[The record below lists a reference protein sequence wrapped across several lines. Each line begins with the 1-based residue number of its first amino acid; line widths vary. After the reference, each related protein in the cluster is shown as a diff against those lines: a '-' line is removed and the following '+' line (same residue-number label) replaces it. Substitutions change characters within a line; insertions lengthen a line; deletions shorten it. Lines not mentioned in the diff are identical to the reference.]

1 MNKPFLILLIALI
14 VFSGCNM
21 RKYFK
26 PAKHQV
32 KGEAYFPNHLQESIV
47 SSNRYGAILKNG
59 AVIGDKGL
67 TQLRIGKNFNYE
79 SSFLNESQGFFIL
92 AQDCLNK
99 IDKKTSKSKV
109 AKTEET
115 ELKLKGVEAEVQD
128 KVCHQV
134 ELISNNPN
142 ASQQSIVIPL
152 ETFALSASVK
162 GNLLAVVLAD
172 NSANLYDITSQK
184 LLFSEKGS
192 PSTTINSL
200 MAMPIFMD
208 TVVVFPMLD
217 GRLLVVDYVHGN
229 PTPIRNIVISSDK
242 FFNNITYLIV
252 DGNNMIASTGK
263 RILSVVS
270 GQEFNYD
277 GDIVD
282 LLYDKG
288 TLYVLTL
295 DGQILQMDKSLRELN
310 SVKLPFASLNTIV
323 LNHNKLYSLEKRGY
337 VIEVD
342 LNDFDSYNVYKT
354 PSIGSFKFFSSNRLD
369 KGVFYDKNRVYY
381 DRYYLDYNDFKPKLY
396 PVVEKP
402 ASKKSQKGEKGN
414 APIYLQE
421 RHKAKEKPLE
431 ENKVKPRNSGFEEEV
446 KTRRPEPINNQNN
459 AIQKGIKENQENKN
473 APVSKEDNEKGAK
486 NAPVSKE
493 DNEKGAKNAPVSKE
507 DNEKGAKNAP
517 VSKEDN
523 EKGAKNAPV
532 SKEDNEKGAKN
543 APVSKEDNEKGAK
556 NAPVSKEDNEKGA
569 KNAPVSKEDNEK
581 GAKNA
586 PVSKE
591 DNAIDNAIKEAPKL
605 SPKLSPKEEKRRLK
619 EERKKAKA
627 EQRAREFEQRA
638 REHQERDE
646 KELEE
651 RRKALEMNKK

>member
-277 GDIVD
+277 GDIID

-354 PSIGSFKFFSSNRLD
+354 PTIGSFKFFSSNRLD

-421 RHKAKEKPLE
+421 RHKAKENKQPLE
-431 ENKVKPRNSGFEEEV
+431 EKIKPTQGNSGFEEEEV
-446 KTRRPEPINNQNN
+446 KTRRPEPIKDQNN

-493 DNEKGAKNAPVSKE
+493 
-507 DNEKGAKNAP
+507 
-517 VSKEDN
+517 
-523 EKGAKNAPV
+523 
-532 SKEDNEKGAKN
+532 
-543 APVSKEDNEKGAK
+543 
-556 NAPVSKEDNEKGA
+556 
-569 KNAPVSKEDNEK
+569 
-581 GAKNA
+581 
-586 PVSKE
+586 
-591 DNAIDNAIKEAPKL
+591 DNAIKEAPKL

>member
-1 MNKPFLILLIALI
+1 MNKPFLISLIALI

-21 RKYFK
+21 KKYFK

-99 IDKKTSKSKV
+99 IDKKTSKRKV

-142 ASQQSIVIPL
+142 ASQQSIIIPL

-277 GDIVD
+277 GDIID

-323 LNHNKLYSLEKRGY
+323 LNNNKLYSLEKRGY

-354 PSIGSFKFFSSNRLD
+354 PTIGSFKFFSSNRLD

-381 DRYYLDYNDFKPKLY
+381 DRYYLDYNDFRPKLY
-396 PVVEKP
+396 PHAAEFKP
-402 ASKKSQKGEKGN
+402 SQKGEKGN

-421 RHKAKEKPLE
+421 RHKAKENKQPLE
-431 ENKVKPRNSGFEEEV
+431 EKKAKPKNSGFEEEEV
-446 KTRRPEPINNQNN
+446 KARKPEPTKDQNN
-459 AIQKGIKENQENKN
+459 ATQQGVKENQEKQN
-473 APVSKEDNEKGAK
+473 APISKENAAK
-486 NAPVSKE
+486 
-493 DNEKGAKNAPVSKE
+493 
-507 DNEKGAKNAP
+507 
-517 VSKEDN
+517 
-523 EKGAKNAPV
+523 
-532 SKEDNEKGAKN
+532 
-543 APVSKEDNEKGAK
+543 
-556 NAPVSKEDNEKGA
+556 
-569 KNAPVSKEDNEK
+569 
-581 GAKNA
+581 
-586 PVSKE
+586 
-591 DNAIDNAIKEAPKL
+591 KEAPKP
-605 SPKLSPKEEKRRLK
+605 SSKEEKRRLK
-619 EERKKAKA
+619 EEKKKAKA

>member
-26 PAKHQV
+26 PAKHQI

-142 ASQQSIVIPL
+142 ASQQSIIIPL

-342 LNDFDSYNVYKT
+342 LNDFNSYNVYKT
-354 PSIGSFKFFSSNRLD
+354 PTIGSFKFFSSNRLD

-381 DRYYLDYNDFKPKLY
+381 DRYYLDYNNFKPKLY

-431 ENKVKPRNSGFEEEV
+431 ENKVKPRNSGFEEDEV
-446 KTRRPEPINNQNN
+446 KANQRGMEPINNQNN
-459 AIQKGIKENQENKN
+459 ANNENKVGNENNAIQQGENKN
-473 APVSKEDNEKGAK
+473 APASKESNQKGT
-486 NAPVSKE
+486 E
-493 DNEKGAKNAPVSKE
+493 
-507 DNEKGAKNAP
+507 
-517 VSKEDN
+517 
-523 EKGAKNAPV
+523 
-532 SKEDNEKGAKN
+532 
-543 APVSKEDNEKGAK
+543 
-556 NAPVSKEDNEKGA
+556 
-569 KNAPVSKEDNEK
+569 
-581 GAKNA
+581 NA

-591 DNAIDNAIKEAPKL
+591 DNAFKEA
-605 SPKLSPKEEKRRLK
+605 PKLSPKEEKRRLK
-619 EERKKAKA
+619 EEKKKAKA

-638 REHQERDE
+638 KEQQERDE

-651 RRKALEMNKK
+651 RKKALEMNKK

>member
-99 IDKKTSKSKV
+99 IDKKTSKRKV

-396 PVVEKP
+396 PHAAGFKP
-402 ASKKSQKGEKGN
+402 SQKGEKGN

-431 ENKVKPRNSGFEEEV
+431 ENKVKPRNSGFEEEEV

-486 NAPVSKE
+486 NAPT
-493 DNEKGAKNAPVSKE
+493 
-507 DNEKGAKNAP
+507 
-517 VSKEDN
+517 
-523 EKGAKNAPV
+523 
-532 SKEDNEKGAKN
+532 
-543 APVSKEDNEKGAK
+543 
-556 NAPVSKEDNEKGA
+556 
-569 KNAPVSKEDNEK
+569 
-581 GAKNA
+581 
-586 PVSKE
+586 SKE

>member
-14 VFSGCNM
+14 AFSGCNM

-99 IDKKTSKSKV
+99 IDKKTSKNKV

-115 ELKLKGVEAEVQD
+115 ELKLKGVETEVQD

-354 PSIGSFKFFSSNRLD
+354 PTIGSFKFFSSNRLD

-421 RHKAKEKPLE
+421 RHKAKENKQPLE
-431 ENKVKPRNSGFEEEV
+431 EKIKPTQGNSGFEEEEV
-446 KTRRPEPINNQNN
+446 KTRRPEPIRDQNN
-459 AIQKGIKENQENKN
+459 AIQKGMKENQENKN
-473 APVSKEDNEKGAK
+473 APASKESNQKGAE
-486 NAPVSKE
+486 NAPVSK
-493 DNEKGAKNAPVSKE
+493 K
-507 DNEKGAKNAP
+507 
-517 VSKEDN
+517 
-523 EKGAKNAPV
+523 
-532 SKEDNEKGAKN
+532 
-543 APVSKEDNEKGAK
+543 
-556 NAPVSKEDNEKGA
+556 
-569 KNAPVSKEDNEK
+569 
-581 GAKNA
+581 
-586 PVSKE
+586 
-591 DNAIDNAIKEAPKL
+591 DNAIKEVPKL
-605 SPKLSPKEEKRRLK
+605 NPKEEKRRLK
-619 EERKKAKA
+619 EEKKKAKA

>member
-14 VFSGCNM
+14 AFSGCNM

-79 SSFLNESQGFFIL
+79 SNFLNESQGFFIL

-354 PSIGSFKFFSSNRLD
+354 PTIGSFKFFSSNRLD

-402 ASKKSQKGEKGN
+402 VSKKSQKGEKGN

-421 RHKAKEKPLE
+421 RHKAKENKQPLE
-431 ENKVKPRNSGFEEEV
+431 EKIKPTQGNSGFEEEEV
-446 KTRRPEPINNQNN
+446 KTRRPEPIRDQNN
-459 AIQKGIKENQENKN
+459 AIQKGMKENQENKN
-473 APVSKEDNEKGAK
+473 APASKESNQKGTE
-486 NAPVSKE
+486 NAPVSK
-493 DNEKGAKNAPVSKE
+493 K
-507 DNEKGAKNAP
+507 
-517 VSKEDN
+517 
-523 EKGAKNAPV
+523 
-532 SKEDNEKGAKN
+532 
-543 APVSKEDNEKGAK
+543 
-556 NAPVSKEDNEKGA
+556 
-569 KNAPVSKEDNEK
+569 
-581 GAKNA
+581 
-586 PVSKE
+586 
-591 DNAIDNAIKEAPKL
+591 DNAFKEA
-605 SPKLSPKEEKRRLK
+605 PKLSPKEEKRRLK
-619 EERKKAKA
+619 EEKKKAKA

-651 RRKALEMNKK
+651 RKKALEMNKK

>member
-21 RKYFK
+21 KKYFK
-26 PAKHQV
+26 PAKHQI

-92 AQDCLNK
+92 VQDCLNK

-142 ASQQSIVIPL
+142 ASQKSIIIPL

-342 LNDFDSYNVYKT
+342 LNDFNSYNVYKT
-354 PSIGSFKFFSSNRLD
+354 PTIGSFKFFSSNRLD

-381 DRYYLDYNDFKPKLY
+381 DRYYLDYNNFKPKLY

-421 RHKAKEKPLE
+421 RHKVKENKQPLE
-431 ENKVKPRNSGFEEEV
+431 ENKVKPRNSGFEEDEV
-446 KTRRPEPINNQNN
+446 KANQRGMEPINNQNN
-459 AIQKGIKENQENKN
+459 ANNENKVGNENNATQQGENKN
-473 APVSKEDNEKGAK
+473 APA
-486 NAPVSKE
+486 
-493 DNEKGAKNAPVSKE
+493 
-507 DNEKGAKNAP
+507 
-517 VSKEDN
+517 
-523 EKGAKNAPV
+523 
-532 SKEDNEKGAKN
+532 
-543 APVSKEDNEKGAK
+543 
-556 NAPVSKEDNEKGA
+556 
-569 KNAPVSKEDNEK
+569 
-581 GAKNA
+581 
-586 PVSKE
+586 SKE
-591 DNAIDNAIKEAPKL
+591 DNAFKEA
-605 SPKLSPKEEKRRLK
+605 PKLSPKEEKRRLK
-619 EERKKAKA
+619 EEKKKAKA

-638 REHQERDE
+638 REQQERDE

-651 RRKALEMNKK
+651 RKKALKAK

>member
-26 PAKHQV
+26 PAKHQI

-134 ELISNNPN
+134 ELISSNPN
-142 ASQQSIVIPL
+142 ASQQSIIIPL

-342 LNDFDSYNVYKT
+342 LNDFNSYNVYKT
-354 PSIGSFKFFSSNRLD
+354 PTIGSFKFFSSNRLD

-381 DRYYLDYNDFKPKLY
+381 DRYYLDYNNFKPKLY

-402 ASKKSQKGEKGN
+402 ASEKSQKGEKGN

-431 ENKVKPRNSGFEEEV
+431 ENKVKPRNSGFEEDEV
-446 KTRRPEPINNQNN
+446 KANQRGMEPINNQNN
-459 AIQKGIKENQENKN
+459 ANNENKVGNENNAIQQGENKN
-473 APVSKEDNEKGAK
+473 APVSKENNQKGT
-486 NAPVSKE
+486 E
-493 DNEKGAKNAPVSKE
+493 
-507 DNEKGAKNAP
+507 
-517 VSKEDN
+517 
-523 EKGAKNAPV
+523 
-532 SKEDNEKGAKN
+532 
-543 APVSKEDNEKGAK
+543 
-556 NAPVSKEDNEKGA
+556 
-569 KNAPVSKEDNEK
+569 
-581 GAKNA
+581 NA

-591 DNAIDNAIKEAPKL
+591 DNAFKEA
-605 SPKLSPKEEKRRLK
+605 PKLSPKEEKRRLK
-619 EERKKAKA
+619 EEKKKAKA

-638 REHQERDE
+638 REQQERDE

-651 RRKALEMNKK
+651 RKKALEMNKK

>member
-21 RKYFK
+21 KKYFK
-26 PAKHQV
+26 PAKHQI

-142 ASQQSIVIPL
+142 ASQKSIIIPL

-342 LNDFDSYNVYKT
+342 LNDFNSYNVYKT
-354 PSIGSFKFFSSNRLD
+354 PTIGSFKFFSSNRLD

-381 DRYYLDYNDFKPKLY
+381 DRYYLDYNNFKPKLY

-421 RHKAKEKPLE
+421 RHKVKENKQPLE
-431 ENKVKPRNSGFEEEV
+431 EKIKSTQGNSGFEEDEV
-446 KTRRPEPINNQNN
+446 KANQRGMEPINNQNN
-459 AIQKGIKENQENKN
+459 ANNENKN
-473 APVSKEDNEKGAK
+473 APASKESNEKGA
-486 NAPVSKE
+486 E
-493 DNEKGAKNAPVSKE
+493 
-507 DNEKGAKNAP
+507 
-517 VSKEDN
+517 
-523 EKGAKNAPV
+523 
-532 SKEDNEKGAKN
+532 
-543 APVSKEDNEKGAK
+543 
-556 NAPVSKEDNEKGA
+556 
-569 KNAPVSKEDNEK
+569 
-581 GAKNA
+581 NA

-591 DNAIDNAIKEAPKL
+591 DNAFKEA
-605 SPKLSPKEEKRRLK
+605 PKLSPKEEKRRLK
-619 EERKKAKA
+619 EEKKRAKA

-638 REHQERDE
+638 REQQERDE

-651 RRKALEMNKK
+651 RKKALKTK

>member
-1 MNKPFLILLIALI
+1 MNKPFLISLIALI

-21 RKYFK
+21 KKYFK

-99 IDKKTSKSKV
+99 IDKKTSKRKV

-142 ASQQSIVIPL
+142 ASQQSIIIPL

-277 GDIVD
+277 GDIID

-323 LNHNKLYSLEKRGY
+323 LNNNKLYSLEKRGY

-354 PSIGSFKFFSSNRLD
+354 PTIGSFKFFSSNRLD

-396 PVVEKP
+396 PHAAEFKP
-402 ASKKSQKGEKGN
+402 SQKGEKGN

-421 RHKAKEKPLE
+421 RHKAKENKQSLE
-431 ENKVKPRNSGFEEEV
+431 ENKAKPRNSGFEEEEV
-446 KTRRPEPINNQNN
+446 KARKRDIEPIKDQNN
-459 AIQKGIKENQENKN
+459 AIQQGVKENQEKQN
-473 APVSKEDNEKGAK
+473 APVLKENAAK
-486 NAPVSKE
+486 
-493 DNEKGAKNAPVSKE
+493 
-507 DNEKGAKNAP
+507 
-517 VSKEDN
+517 
-523 EKGAKNAPV
+523 
-532 SKEDNEKGAKN
+532 
-543 APVSKEDNEKGAK
+543 
-556 NAPVSKEDNEKGA
+556 
-569 KNAPVSKEDNEK
+569 
-581 GAKNA
+581 
-586 PVSKE
+586 
-591 DNAIDNAIKEAPKL
+591 KEAPKP
-605 SPKLSPKEEKRRLK
+605 SSKEEKRRLK
-619 EERKKAKA
+619 EEKKKAKA

>member
-21 RKYFK
+21 KKYFK
-26 PAKHQV
+26 PAKHQI

-142 ASQQSIVIPL
+142 ASQKSIIIPL

-162 GNLLAVVLAD
+162 GNLLAMVLAD

-342 LNDFDSYNVYKT
+342 LNDFNSYNVYKT
-354 PSIGSFKFFSSNRLD
+354 PTIGSFKFFSSNRLD

-381 DRYYLDYNDFKPKLY
+381 DRYYLDYNNFKPKLY

-421 RHKAKEKPLE
+421 RHKVKEIKQPLE
-431 ENKVKPRNSGFEEEV
+431 ENKVKPRNSGFEEDEV
-446 KTRRPEPINNQNN
+446 KANQRGMESINNQNN
-459 AIQKGIKENQENKN
+459 ANNENKVGNENNAIQQGENKN
-473 APVSKEDNEKGAK
+473 APVSKESNEKGT
-486 NAPVSKE
+486 E
-493 DNEKGAKNAPVSKE
+493 
-507 DNEKGAKNAP
+507 
-517 VSKEDN
+517 
-523 EKGAKNAPV
+523 
-532 SKEDNEKGAKN
+532 
-543 APVSKEDNEKGAK
+543 
-556 NAPVSKEDNEKGA
+556 
-569 KNAPVSKEDNEK
+569 
-581 GAKNA
+581 NA

-591 DNAIDNAIKEAPKL
+591 DNAFKEA
-605 SPKLSPKEEKRRLK
+605 PKLSPKEEKRRLK
-619 EERKKAKA
+619 EEKKRAKA

-638 REHQERDE
+638 REQQERDE

-651 RRKALEMNKK
+651 RKKALKAK

>member
-26 PAKHQV
+26 PAKHQI

-99 IDKKTSKSKV
+99 IDKKTSKNKV

-342 LNDFDSYNVYKT
+342 LSDFDSYNVYKT
-354 PSIGSFKFFSSNRLD
+354 PTIGSFKFFSSNRLD

-421 RHKAKEKPLE
+421 RHKAKENKQPLE
-431 ENKVKPRNSGFEEEV
+431 EKIKPTQGNSGFEEEEV
-446 KTRRPEPINNQNN
+446 KTRRPEPIRDQNN
-459 AIQKGIKENQENKN
+459 AIQKGMKENQENKN
-473 APVSKEDNEKGAK
+473 APASKESNQKGAE
-486 NAPVSKE
+486 NAPVSK
-493 DNEKGAKNAPVSKE
+493 K
-507 DNEKGAKNAP
+507 
-517 VSKEDN
+517 
-523 EKGAKNAPV
+523 
-532 SKEDNEKGAKN
+532 
-543 APVSKEDNEKGAK
+543 
-556 NAPVSKEDNEKGA
+556 
-569 KNAPVSKEDNEK
+569 
-581 GAKNA
+581 
-586 PVSKE
+586 
-591 DNAIDNAIKEAPKL
+591 DNAFKEA
-605 SPKLSPKEEKRRLK
+605 PKLSPKEEKRRLK
-619 EERKKAKA
+619 EEKKKAKA

>member
-26 PAKHQV
+26 PAKHQI
-32 KGEAYFPNHLQESIV
+32 KGEAYFLNHLQESIV

-99 IDKKTSKSKV
+99 IDKKTSKSKA

-142 ASQQSIVIPL
+142 ASQKSIIIPL

-342 LNDFDSYNVYKT
+342 LNDFNSYNVYKT
-354 PSIGSFKFFSSNRLD
+354 PTIGSFKFFSSNRLD

-381 DRYYLDYNDFKPKLY
+381 DRYYLDYNNFKPKLY

-421 RHKAKEKPLE
+421 RHKVKENKQPLE
-431 ENKVKPRNSGFEEEV
+431 ENKVKPRNSGFEEDEV
-446 KTRRPEPINNQNN
+446 KANQRGMEPINNQNN
-459 AIQKGIKENQENKN
+459 ANNENKVGNENNAIQRGENKN
-473 APVSKEDNEKGAK
+473 T
-486 NAPVSKE
+486 
-493 DNEKGAKNAPVSKE
+493 
-507 DNEKGAKNAP
+507 
-517 VSKEDN
+517 
-523 EKGAKNAPV
+523 
-532 SKEDNEKGAKN
+532 
-543 APVSKEDNEKGAK
+543 
-556 NAPVSKEDNEKGA
+556 
-569 KNAPVSKEDNEK
+569 
-581 GAKNA
+581 

-591 DNAIDNAIKEAPKL
+591 DNAFKEA
-605 SPKLSPKEEKRRLK
+605 PKLSPKEEKRRLK
-619 EERKKAKA
+619 EEKKKAKA
-627 EQRAREFEQRA
+627 EQRAREFERRV
-638 REHQERDE
+638 REQQERDE

-651 RRKALEMNKK
+651 RRKALKAK

>member
-1 MNKPFLILLIALI
+1 MNKQFLILLIALI
-14 VFSGCNM
+14 AFSGCNM

-99 IDKKTSKSKV
+99 IDKKTSKSKA

-354 PSIGSFKFFSSNRLD
+354 PTIGSFKFFSSNRLD

-396 PVVEKP
+396 PHAAGFKP
-402 ASKKSQKGEKGN
+402 SQKGEKGN

-431 ENKVKPRNSGFEEEV
+431 ENKVKPRNSGFEEEEV
-446 KTRRPEPINNQNN
+446 KTRRPEPIRDQNN
-459 AIQKGIKENQENKN
+459 AIQKGMKENQENKN
-473 APVSKEDNEKGAK
+473 APALKEGNEKGA
-486 NAPVSKE
+486 E
-493 DNEKGAKNAPVSKE
+493 
-507 DNEKGAKNAP
+507 
-517 VSKEDN
+517 
-523 EKGAKNAPV
+523 
-532 SKEDNEKGAKN
+532 
-543 APVSKEDNEKGAK
+543 
-556 NAPVSKEDNEKGA
+556 
-569 KNAPVSKEDNEK
+569 
-581 GAKNA
+581 NA

-591 DNAIDNAIKEAPKL
+591 DNAIKEV
-605 SPKLSPKEEKRRLK
+605 PKLSPKEEKRRLK
-619 EERKKAKA
+619 EEKKKAKA
-627 EQRAREFEQRA
+627 KQRAREFEQRA

>member
-1 MNKPFLILLIALI
+1 MNKPFLISLIALI
-14 VFSGCNM
+14 AFSGCNM

-26 PAKHQV
+26 PAKHQI

-99 IDKKTSKSKV
+99 IDKKTSKSKA

-402 ASKKSQKGEKGN
+402 VSKKSQKGEKGN

-421 RHKAKEKPLE
+421 RHRAKENKQPLK
-431 ENKVKPRNSGFEEEV
+431 ENKVKPRNSGFEEEEV
-446 KTRRPEPINNQNN
+446 KTRRRDMEPINNQNN
-459 AIQKGIKENQENKN
+459 AIQKGIKENQENRN
-473 APVSKEDNEKGAK
+473 APASKESNEKGA
-486 NAPVSKE
+486 E
-493 DNEKGAKNAPVSKE
+493 
-507 DNEKGAKNAP
+507 
-517 VSKEDN
+517 
-523 EKGAKNAPV
+523 
-532 SKEDNEKGAKN
+532 
-543 APVSKEDNEKGAK
+543 
-556 NAPVSKEDNEKGA
+556 
-569 KNAPVSKEDNEK
+569 
-581 GAKNA
+581 NA

-591 DNAIDNAIKEAPKL
+591 DNAIKEA
-605 SPKLSPKEEKRRLK
+605 PKLSPKEEKRRLK
-619 EERKKAKA
+619 EEKKKAKA

-638 REHQERDE
+638 KEHQERDE

>member
-26 PAKHQV
+26 PAKHQI

-47 SSNRYGAILKNG
+47 SSNRNGAILKNG

-142 ASQQSIVIPL
+142 ASQKSIIIPL

-342 LNDFDSYNVYKT
+342 LNDFNSYNVYKT
-354 PSIGSFKFFSSNRLD
+354 PTIGSFKFFSSNRLD

-381 DRYYLDYNDFKPKLY
+381 DRYYLDYNNFKPKLY

-402 ASKKSQKGEKGN
+402 VSKKSQKGEKGN

-421 RHKAKEKPLE
+421 RHKVKENKQPLE
-431 ENKVKPRNSGFEEEV
+431 ENKVKPRNSGFEEDEV
-446 KTRRPEPINNQNN
+446 KANQRGMEPINNQNN
-459 AIQKGIKENQENKN
+459 ANNENKVGNENNATQQGVNKN
-473 APVSKEDNEKGAK
+473 APASKEG
-486 NAPVSKE
+486 NAF
-493 DNEKGAKNAPVSKE
+493 
-507 DNEKGAKNAP
+507 
-517 VSKEDN
+517 
-523 EKGAKNAPV
+523 
-532 SKEDNEKGAKN
+532 
-543 APVSKEDNEKGAK
+543 
-556 NAPVSKEDNEKGA
+556 
-569 KNAPVSKEDNEK
+569 
-581 GAKNA
+581 
-586 PVSKE
+586 
-591 DNAIDNAIKEAPKL
+591 KEA
-605 SPKLSPKEEKRRLK
+605 PKLSPKEEKRRLK
-619 EERKKAKA
+619 EEKKKAKA

-638 REHQERDE
+638 REQQERDE

-651 RRKALEMNKK
+651 RKKALKAK

>member
-21 RKYFK
+21 KKYFK
-26 PAKHQV
+26 PAKHQI

-142 ASQQSIVIPL
+142 ASQQSIIIPL

-162 GNLLAVVLAD
+162 GNFLAVVLAD

-342 LNDFDSYNVYKT
+342 LNDFNSYNVYKT
-354 PSIGSFKFFSSNRLD
+354 PTIGSFKFFSSNRLD

-381 DRYYLDYNDFKPKLY
+381 DRYYLDYNNFKPKLY

-421 RHKAKEKPLE
+421 RHKVKENKQPLE
-431 ENKVKPRNSGFEEEV
+431 ENKVKPRNSGFEEDEV
-446 KTRRPEPINNQNN
+446 KANQRGMEPISNQNN
-459 AIQKGIKENQENKN
+459 ANNENKVGNENNATQQGENKN
-473 APVSKEDNEKGAK
+473 APVSKEDNAF
-486 NAPVSKE
+486 KE
-493 DNEKGAKNAPVSKE
+493 V
-507 DNEKGAKNAP
+507 
-517 VSKEDN
+517 
-523 EKGAKNAPV
+523 
-532 SKEDNEKGAKN
+532 
-543 APVSKEDNEKGAK
+543 
-556 NAPVSKEDNEKGA
+556 
-569 KNAPVSKEDNEK
+569 
-581 GAKNA
+581 
-586 PVSKE
+586 
-591 DNAIDNAIKEAPKL
+591 
-605 SPKLSPKEEKRRLK
+605 PKLSPKEEKRRLK
-619 EERKKAKA
+619 EEKKRAKA

-651 RRKALEMNKK
+651 RKKALEMNKK

>member
-21 RKYFK
+21 KKYFK
-26 PAKHQV
+26 PAKHQI

-142 ASQQSIVIPL
+142 ASQKSIIIPL

-263 RILSVVS
+263 KILSVVS

-342 LNDFDSYNVYKT
+342 LNDFNSYNVYKT
-354 PSIGSFKFFSSNRLD
+354 PTIGSFKFFSSNRLD

-381 DRYYLDYNDFKPKLY
+381 DRYYLDYNNFKPKLY

-421 RHKAKEKPLE
+421 RHKAKENKQPLE
-431 ENKVKPRNSGFEEEV
+431 EKIKPTQGNSGFEEEEV
-446 KTRRPEPINNQNN
+446 KTKRRDMEPINNQNN
-459 AIQKGIKENQENKN
+459 AIQKSIKENQENKN
-473 APVSKEDNEKGAK
+473 APVSKEY
-486 NAPVSKE
+486 
-493 DNEKGAKNAPVSKE
+493 
-507 DNEKGAKNAP
+507 
-517 VSKEDN
+517 
-523 EKGAKNAPV
+523 
-532 SKEDNEKGAKN
+532 
-543 APVSKEDNEKGAK
+543 
-556 NAPVSKEDNEKGA
+556 
-569 KNAPVSKEDNEK
+569 
-581 GAKNA
+581 
-586 PVSKE
+586 
-591 DNAIDNAIKEAPKL
+591 NAIKEV
-605 SPKLSPKEEKRRLK
+605 PKLSPKEEKRRLK
-619 EERKKAKA
+619 EEKKKAKA

-638 REHQERDE
+638 KEQQERDK

-651 RRKALEMNKK
+651 RKKALEMNKK

>member
-21 RKYFK
+21 KKYFK
-26 PAKHQV
+26 PAKHQI

-142 ASQQSIVIPL
+142 ASQKSIIIPL

-342 LNDFDSYNVYKT
+342 LNDFNSYNVYKT
-354 PSIGSFKFFSSNRLD
+354 PTIGSFKFFSSNRLD

-381 DRYYLDYNDFKPKLY
+381 DRYYLDYNNFKPKLY

-402 ASKKSQKGEKGN
+402 ASEKSQKGEKGN

-421 RHKAKEKPLE
+421 RHKVKENKQPLE
-431 ENKVKPRNSGFEEEV
+431 ENKVKPRNSGFEEDEV
-446 KTRRPEPINNQNN
+446 KANQRGMEPINNQNN
-459 AIQKGIKENQENKN
+459 TNNENKVGNENNATQQGENKN
-473 APVSKEDNEKGAK
+473 APVSKESNEKGAE
-486 NAPVSKE
+486 NAPTSKE
-493 DNEKGAKNAPVSKE
+493 NNAF
-507 DNEKGAKNAP
+507 
-517 VSKEDN
+517 
-523 EKGAKNAPV
+523 
-532 SKEDNEKGAKN
+532 
-543 APVSKEDNEKGAK
+543 
-556 NAPVSKEDNEKGA
+556 
-569 KNAPVSKEDNEK
+569 
-581 GAKNA
+581 
-586 PVSKE
+586 
-591 DNAIDNAIKEAPKL
+591 KEA
-605 SPKLSPKEEKRRLK
+605 PKLSPKEEKRRLK
-619 EERKKAKA
+619 EEKKKAKA

-638 REHQERDE
+638 REQQERDE

-651 RRKALEMNKK
+651 RKKALKAK

>member
-26 PAKHQV
+26 PAKHQI

-47 SSNRYGAILKNG
+47 SSNRNGAILKNG

-142 ASQQSIVIPL
+142 ASQQSIIIPL

-342 LNDFDSYNVYKT
+342 LNDFNSYNVYKT
-354 PSIGSFKFFSSNRLD
+354 PTIGSFKFFSSNRLD

-381 DRYYLDYNDFKPKLY
+381 DRYYLDYNHFKPKLY
-396 PVVEKP
+396 PIVEKP
-402 ASKKSQKGEKGN
+402 ASEKSQKGEKGN

-421 RHKAKEKPLE
+421 RHKVKEKPLE
-431 ENKVKPRNSGFEEEV
+431 ENKVKPRNSGFEEDEV
-446 KTRRPEPINNQNN
+446 KANQRAMEPINHQNN
-459 AIQKGIKENQENKN
+459 AIQQGENKN
-473 APVSKEDNEKGAK
+473 APASKEN
-486 NAPVSKE
+486 NAF
-493 DNEKGAKNAPVSKE
+493 
-507 DNEKGAKNAP
+507 
-517 VSKEDN
+517 
-523 EKGAKNAPV
+523 
-532 SKEDNEKGAKN
+532 
-543 APVSKEDNEKGAK
+543 
-556 NAPVSKEDNEKGA
+556 
-569 KNAPVSKEDNEK
+569 
-581 GAKNA
+581 
-586 PVSKE
+586 
-591 DNAIDNAIKEAPKL
+591 KEA
-605 SPKLSPKEEKRRLK
+605 PKLSPKEEKRRLK
-619 EERKKAKA
+619 EEKKKAKA

>member
-1 MNKPFLILLIALI
+1 MNKPFLISLIALI

-21 RKYFK
+21 KKYFK

-99 IDKKTSKSKV
+99 IDKKTSKRKV

-142 ASQQSIVIPL
+142 ASQQSIIIPL

-277 GDIVD
+277 GDIID

-323 LNHNKLYSLEKRGY
+323 LNNNKLYSLEKRGY

-354 PSIGSFKFFSSNRLD
+354 PTIGSFKFFSSNRLD

-396 PVVEKP
+396 PHAAEFKP
-402 ASKKSQKGEKGN
+402 SQKGEKGN

-421 RHKAKEKPLE
+421 RHKAKENKQPLE
-431 ENKVKPRNSGFEEEV
+431 ENKAKPKNSGFEEEEV
-446 KTRRPEPINNQNN
+446 KARKHDIEPTKDQNN
-459 AIQKGIKENQENKN
+459 ATQQGETKNNENKN
-473 APVSKEDNEKGAK
+473 APILKE
-486 NAPVSKE
+486 NAVK
-493 DNEKGAKNAPVSKE
+493 
-507 DNEKGAKNAP
+507 
-517 VSKEDN
+517 
-523 EKGAKNAPV
+523 
-532 SKEDNEKGAKN
+532 
-543 APVSKEDNEKGAK
+543 
-556 NAPVSKEDNEKGA
+556 
-569 KNAPVSKEDNEK
+569 
-581 GAKNA
+581 
-586 PVSKE
+586 
-591 DNAIDNAIKEAPKL
+591 KEA
-605 SPKLSPKEEKRRLK
+605 PKLSPKEEKRRLK
-619 EERKKAKA
+619 EEKKKAKA

>member
-99 IDKKTSKSKV
+99 IDKKTNKSKV
-109 AKTEET
+109 AKSEET

-354 PSIGSFKFFSSNRLD
+354 PTIGSFKFFSSNRLD

-396 PVVEKP
+396 PHAAGFKP
-402 ASKKSQKGEKGN
+402 SQKGEKGN

-421 RHKAKEKPLE
+421 RHKVKENKQPLE
-431 ENKVKPRNSGFEEEV
+431 ENKVKPRNSGFEEEEV
-446 KTRRPEPINNQNN
+446 KTRRRDMEPINNQNN
-459 AIQKGIKENQENKN
+459 AIQKGMKENQENKN
-473 APVSKEDNEKGAK
+473 APALKEGNQKGTENAPASKEN
-486 NAPVSKE
+486 
-493 DNEKGAKNAPVSKE
+493 
-507 DNEKGAKNAP
+507 
-517 VSKEDN
+517 
-523 EKGAKNAPV
+523 
-532 SKEDNEKGAKN
+532 
-543 APVSKEDNEKGAK
+543 
-556 NAPVSKEDNEKGA
+556 
-569 KNAPVSKEDNEK
+569 
-581 GAKNA
+581 
-586 PVSKE
+586 
-591 DNAIDNAIKEAPKL
+591 NAIKKEA
-605 SPKLSPKEEKRRLK
+605 PKLSPKEEKRRLK
-619 EERKKAKA
+619 EEKKKAKA

>member
-21 RKYFK
+21 KKYFK
-26 PAKHQV
+26 PAKHQI
-32 KGEAYFPNHLQESIV
+32 KGEAYFPNYLQESIV
-47 SSNRYGAILKNG
+47 SSNRNGAILKNG

-142 ASQQSIVIPL
+142 ASQQSIIIPL

-217 GRLLVVDYVHGN
+217 GRLLVVDYVHGT

-354 PSIGSFKFFSSNRLD
+354 PTIGSFKFFSSNRLD

-381 DRYYLDYNDFKPKLY
+381 DRYYLDYNNFKPKLY

-402 ASKKSQKGEKGN
+402 ASEKSQKGEKGN

-431 ENKVKPRNSGFEEEV
+431 ENKVKPRNSGFEEDEV
-446 KTRRPEPINNQNN
+446 KANQRAMEPINHQNN
-459 AIQKGIKENQENKN
+459 AIQRGENKN
-473 APVSKEDNEKGAK
+473 APVSKEG
-486 NAPVSKE
+486 NAF
-493 DNEKGAKNAPVSKE
+493 
-507 DNEKGAKNAP
+507 
-517 VSKEDN
+517 
-523 EKGAKNAPV
+523 
-532 SKEDNEKGAKN
+532 
-543 APVSKEDNEKGAK
+543 
-556 NAPVSKEDNEKGA
+556 
-569 KNAPVSKEDNEK
+569 
-581 GAKNA
+581 
-586 PVSKE
+586 
-591 DNAIDNAIKEAPKL
+591 KEA
-605 SPKLSPKEEKRRLK
+605 PKLSPKEEKRRLK
-619 EERKKAKA
+619 EEKKKAKA

>member
-1 MNKPFLILLIALI
+1 MNKPFLILLIVLI

-21 RKYFK
+21 KKYFK
-26 PAKHQV
+26 PAKHQI

-142 ASQQSIVIPL
+142 ASQQSIIIPL

-217 GRLLVVDYVHGN
+217 GRLLVVDYVHGT

-342 LNDFDSYNVYKT
+342 LNDFNSYNVYKT
-354 PSIGSFKFFSSNRLD
+354 PTIGSFKFFSSNRLD

-381 DRYYLDYNDFKPKLY
+381 DRYYLDYNNFKPKLY

-421 RHKAKEKPLE
+421 RHKVKENKQPLE
-431 ENKVKPRNSGFEEEV
+431 ENKVKPRNSGFEEDEV
-446 KTRRPEPINNQNN
+446 KANQRGIEPANNQNN
-459 AIQKGIKENQENKN
+459 ANDENKVGNENNATQQGENKN
-473 APVSKEDNEKGAK
+473 APASKEGNEKGAE
-486 NAPVSKE
+486 NAPTSKE
-493 DNEKGAKNAPVSKE
+493 NNAF
-507 DNEKGAKNAP
+507 
-517 VSKEDN
+517 
-523 EKGAKNAPV
+523 
-532 SKEDNEKGAKN
+532 
-543 APVSKEDNEKGAK
+543 
-556 NAPVSKEDNEKGA
+556 
-569 KNAPVSKEDNEK
+569 
-581 GAKNA
+581 
-586 PVSKE
+586 
-591 DNAIDNAIKEAPKL
+591 KEA
-605 SPKLSPKEEKRRLK
+605 PKLSPKEEKRRLK
-619 EERKKAKA
+619 EEKKRAKA

-651 RRKALEMNKK
+651 RKKALEMNKK

>member
-431 ENKVKPRNSGFEEEV
+431 ENKVKPRNSGFEEEEV

-517 VSKEDN
+517 T
-523 EKGAKNAPV
+523 
-532 SKEDNEKGAKN
+532 
-543 APVSKEDNEKGAK
+543 
-556 NAPVSKEDNEKGA
+556 
-569 KNAPVSKEDNEK
+569 
-581 GAKNA
+581 
-586 PVSKE
+586 SKE

>member
-1 MNKPFLILLIALI
+1 MNKPFLISLIALI

-21 RKYFK
+21 KKYFK

-99 IDKKTSKSKV
+99 IDKKTSKNKV

-277 GDIVD
+277 GDIID

-354 PSIGSFKFFSSNRLD
+354 PTIGSFKFFSSNRLD

-396 PVVEKP
+396 PVVEKSV
-402 ASKKSQKGEKGN
+402 SKKSQKGEKGN

-421 RHKAKEKPLE
+421 RHKAKENKQPLE
-431 ENKVKPRNSGFEEEV
+431 ENKVKPRNSGFEEEEI
-446 KTRRPEPINNQNN
+446 KTRRPEPIRDQNN
-459 AIQKGIKENQENKN
+459 ATQQGETKNNGSKN
-473 APVSKEDNEKGAK
+473 APVLKE
-486 NAPVSKE
+486 NATK
-493 DNEKGAKNAPVSKE
+493 
-507 DNEKGAKNAP
+507 
-517 VSKEDN
+517 
-523 EKGAKNAPV
+523 
-532 SKEDNEKGAKN
+532 
-543 APVSKEDNEKGAK
+543 
-556 NAPVSKEDNEKGA
+556 
-569 KNAPVSKEDNEK
+569 
-581 GAKNA
+581 
-586 PVSKE
+586 
-591 DNAIDNAIKEAPKL
+591 KEAPKP
-605 SPKLSPKEEKRRLK
+605 SSKEEKRRLK
-619 EERKKAKA
+619 EEKKKAKA

>member
-1 MNKPFLILLIALI
+1 MNKQFLILLIALI

-26 PAKHQV
+26 PAKHQI

-99 IDKKTSKSKV
+99 IDKKTSKSKA

-142 ASQQSIVIPL
+142 ASQQSIIIPL

-342 LNDFDSYNVYKT
+342 LNDFNSYNVYKT
-354 PSIGSFKFFSSNRLD
+354 PTIGSFKFFSSNRLD

-421 RHKAKEKPLE
+421 RHKVKEIKQPLE
-431 ENKVKPRNSGFEEEV
+431 EKIKPTQGNSGFEEDEV
-446 KTRRPEPINNQNN
+446 KANQRSIEPANNQNN
-459 AIQKGIKENQENKN
+459 ANDENKVGNENNAIQRGENKN
-473 APVSKEDNEKGAK
+473 APASKEG
-486 NAPVSKE
+486 NAF
-493 DNEKGAKNAPVSKE
+493 
-507 DNEKGAKNAP
+507 
-517 VSKEDN
+517 
-523 EKGAKNAPV
+523 
-532 SKEDNEKGAKN
+532 
-543 APVSKEDNEKGAK
+543 
-556 NAPVSKEDNEKGA
+556 
-569 KNAPVSKEDNEK
+569 
-581 GAKNA
+581 
-586 PVSKE
+586 
-591 DNAIDNAIKEAPKL
+591 KEA
-605 SPKLSPKEEKRRLK
+605 PKLSPKEEKRRLK
-619 EERKKAKA
+619 EEKKKAKA

-638 REHQERDE
+638 REQQERDE

-651 RRKALEMNKK
+651 RKKALEMNKK

>member
-14 VFSGCNM
+14 AFSGCNM

-26 PAKHQV
+26 PAKHQI

-99 IDKKTSKSKV
+99 IDKKTSKSKA

-277 GDIVD
+277 GDIID

-354 PSIGSFKFFSSNRLD
+354 PTIGSFKFFSSNRLD

-402 ASKKSQKGEKGN
+402 VSKKSQKGEKGN

-421 RHKAKEKPLE
+421 RHKAKENKQPLE
-431 ENKVKPRNSGFEEEV
+431 EKIKPTQGNSGFEEEEV
-446 KTRRPEPINNQNN
+446 KTRRRDMEPINNQNN
-459 AIQKGIKENQENKN
+459 AIQKGVKENQENKN
-473 APVSKEDNEKGAK
+473 APDSKEGNQKGA
-486 NAPVSKE
+486 E
-493 DNEKGAKNAPVSKE
+493 
-507 DNEKGAKNAP
+507 
-517 VSKEDN
+517 
-523 EKGAKNAPV
+523 
-532 SKEDNEKGAKN
+532 
-543 APVSKEDNEKGAK
+543 
-556 NAPVSKEDNEKGA
+556 
-569 KNAPVSKEDNEK
+569 
-581 GAKNA
+581 NA

-591 DNAIDNAIKEAPKL
+591 DNAIKEA
-605 SPKLSPKEEKRRLK
+605 PKLSPKEEKRRLK
-619 EERKKAKA
+619 EEKKKAKA
-627 EQRAREFEQRA
+627 AQRAREFEQRA

>member
-21 RKYFK
+21 KKYFK
-26 PAKHQV
+26 PAKHQI

-142 ASQQSIVIPL
+142 ASQKSIIIPL

-162 GNLLAVVLAD
+162 GNFLAVVLAD

-217 GRLLVVDYVHGN
+217 GRLLVVDYVHGT

-342 LNDFDSYNVYKT
+342 LNDFNSYNVYKT
-354 PSIGSFKFFSSNRLD
+354 PTIGSFKFFSSNRLD

-381 DRYYLDYNDFKPKLY
+381 DRYYLDYNNFKPKLY

-402 ASKKSQKGEKGN
+402 ASEKSQKGEKGN

-421 RHKAKEKPLE
+421 RHKVKENKQPLE
-431 ENKVKPRNSGFEEEV
+431 EKIKPTQGNSGFEEDEV
-446 KTRRPEPINNQNN
+446 KANQRGMEPINNENKVGNENN
-459 AIQKGIKENQENKN
+459 AIQQGENKN
-473 APVSKEDNEKGAK
+473 APVSKEDNAF
-486 NAPVSKE
+486 
-493 DNEKGAKNAPVSKE
+493 
-507 DNEKGAKNAP
+507 
-517 VSKEDN
+517 
-523 EKGAKNAPV
+523 
-532 SKEDNEKGAKN
+532 
-543 APVSKEDNEKGAK
+543 
-556 NAPVSKEDNEKGA
+556 
-569 KNAPVSKEDNEK
+569 
-581 GAKNA
+581 
-586 PVSKE
+586 
-591 DNAIDNAIKEAPKL
+591 KEA
-605 SPKLSPKEEKRRLK
+605 PKLSPKEEKRRLK

>member
-14 VFSGCNM
+14 AFSGCNM

-99 IDKKTSKSKV
+99 IDKKTSKSKA

-342 LNDFDSYNVYKT
+342 LNNFDSYNVYKT
-354 PSIGSFKFFSSNRLD
+354 PTIGSFKFFSSNRLD

-431 ENKVKPRNSGFEEEV
+431 ENKVKPKNSGFEEEV
-446 KTRRPEPINNQNN
+446 KTRRHDMEPTKDQNN
-459 AIQKGIKENQENKN
+459 AIQQGIKENQENKN
-473 APVSKEDNEKGAK
+473 APASKEGNQ
-486 NAPVSKE
+486 
-493 DNEKGAKNAPVSKE
+493 
-507 DNEKGAKNAP
+507 
-517 VSKEDN
+517 
-523 EKGAKNAPV
+523 
-532 SKEDNEKGAKN
+532 
-543 APVSKEDNEKGAK
+543 
-556 NAPVSKEDNEKGA
+556 
-569 KNAPVSKEDNEK
+569 K

-591 DNAIDNAIKEAPKL
+591 DNAIKEA
-605 SPKLSPKEEKRRLK
+605 PKLSPKEEKRRLK
-619 EERKKAKA
+619 EEKKKAKA

>member
-1 MNKPFLILLIALI
+1 MNKPFLISLIALI

-21 RKYFK
+21 KKYFK
-26 PAKHQV
+26 PTKNQV

-99 IDKKTSKSKV
+99 IDKKTSKRKV

-277 GDIVD
+277 GDIID

-323 LNHNKLYSLEKRGY
+323 LNNNKLYSLEKRGY

-354 PSIGSFKFFSSNRLD
+354 PTIGSFKFFSSNRLD

-396 PVVEKP
+396 PHAAEFKT
-402 ASKKSQKGEKGN
+402 SQKGEKGN

-421 RHKAKEKPLE
+421 RHKAKENKQPLE
-431 ENKVKPRNSGFEEEV
+431 ENKAKPKNSGFEEEEV
-446 KTRRPEPINNQNN
+446 KARKRDMEPTKDQNN
-459 AIQKGIKENQENKN
+459 ATQQGETQNNESKN
-473 APVSKEDNEKGAK
+473 APVLKENAAK
-486 NAPVSKE
+486 
-493 DNEKGAKNAPVSKE
+493 
-507 DNEKGAKNAP
+507 
-517 VSKEDN
+517 
-523 EKGAKNAPV
+523 
-532 SKEDNEKGAKN
+532 
-543 APVSKEDNEKGAK
+543 
-556 NAPVSKEDNEKGA
+556 
-569 KNAPVSKEDNEK
+569 
-581 GAKNA
+581 
-586 PVSKE
+586 
-591 DNAIDNAIKEAPKL
+591 KEAPKP
-605 SPKLSPKEEKRRLK
+605 SSKEEKRRLK
-619 EERKKAKA
+619 EEKKKAKA

>member
-14 VFSGCNM
+14 AFSGCNM

-26 PAKHQV
+26 PAKHQI

-99 IDKKTSKSKV
+99 IDKKTSKNKV

-354 PSIGSFKFFSSNRLD
+354 PTIGSFKFFSSNRLD

-421 RHKAKEKPLE
+421 RHKAKENKQPLE
-431 ENKVKPRNSGFEEEV
+431 ENKVKPRNSGFEEEEV
-446 KTRRPEPINNQNN
+446 KTRRRDMEPINNQNN
-459 AIQKGIKENQENKN
+459 AIQKGIKENQKNRN
-473 APVSKEDNEKGAK
+473 APALKESNEKGA
-486 NAPVSKE
+486 E
-493 DNEKGAKNAPVSKE
+493 
-507 DNEKGAKNAP
+507 
-517 VSKEDN
+517 
-523 EKGAKNAPV
+523 
-532 SKEDNEKGAKN
+532 
-543 APVSKEDNEKGAK
+543 
-556 NAPVSKEDNEKGA
+556 
-569 KNAPVSKEDNEK
+569 
-581 GAKNA
+581 NA

-591 DNAIDNAIKEAPKL
+591 DNAIKEA
-605 SPKLSPKEEKRRLK
+605 PKLSPKEEKRRLK
-619 EERKKAKA
+619 EEKKKAKA

>member
-14 VFSGCNM
+14 AFSGCNM

-354 PSIGSFKFFSSNRLD
+354 PTIGSFKFFSSNRLD

-402 ASKKSQKGEKGN
+402 VSKKSQKGEKGN

-421 RHKAKEKPLE
+421 RHKAKENKQPLE
-431 ENKVKPRNSGFEEEV
+431 EKIKPTQGNSGFEEEEV
-446 KTRRPEPINNQNN
+446 KTRRPEPIRDQNN
-459 AIQKGIKENQENKN
+459 AIQKGMKENQENKN
-473 APVSKEDNEKGAK
+473 APTSKESNQKGAE
-486 NAPVSKE
+486 NAPVSK
-493 DNEKGAKNAPVSKE
+493 K
-507 DNEKGAKNAP
+507 
-517 VSKEDN
+517 
-523 EKGAKNAPV
+523 
-532 SKEDNEKGAKN
+532 
-543 APVSKEDNEKGAK
+543 
-556 NAPVSKEDNEKGA
+556 
-569 KNAPVSKEDNEK
+569 
-581 GAKNA
+581 
-586 PVSKE
+586 
-591 DNAIDNAIKEAPKL
+591 DNAFKEA
-605 SPKLSPKEEKRRLK
+605 PKLSPKEEKRRLK
-619 EERKKAKA
+619 EEKKKAKA

>member
-1 MNKPFLILLIALI
+1 MNKPFLISLIALI

-21 RKYFK
+21 KKYFK

-99 IDKKTSKSKV
+99 IDKKTSKKKV

-354 PSIGSFKFFSSNRLD
+354 PTIGSFKFFSSNRLD

-396 PVVEKP
+396 PHAVGFKP
-402 ASKKSQKGEKGN
+402 SQKGEKGN

-421 RHKAKEKPLE
+421 RHKAKENKQPLE
-431 ENKVKPRNSGFEEEV
+431 ENKVKPRNSGFEEEEV
-446 KTRRPEPINNQNN
+446 KTRRLEPIRDQNN
-459 AIQKGIKENQENKN
+459 AIQQGETKNNESKN
-473 APVSKEDNEKGAK
+473 APISKENAAK
-486 NAPVSKE
+486 
-493 DNEKGAKNAPVSKE
+493 
-507 DNEKGAKNAP
+507 
-517 VSKEDN
+517 
-523 EKGAKNAPV
+523 
-532 SKEDNEKGAKN
+532 
-543 APVSKEDNEKGAK
+543 
-556 NAPVSKEDNEKGA
+556 
-569 KNAPVSKEDNEK
+569 
-581 GAKNA
+581 
-586 PVSKE
+586 
-591 DNAIDNAIKEAPKL
+591 KEASKPN
-605 SPKLSPKEEKRRLK
+605 SKEEKRRLK
-619 EERKKAKA
+619 EEKKKAKA

>member
-26 PAKHQV
+26 PAKHQI

-134 ELISNNPN
+134 ELISSNPN
-142 ASQQSIVIPL
+142 ASQKSIIIPL

-342 LNDFDSYNVYKT
+342 LNDFNSYNVYKT
-354 PSIGSFKFFSSNRLD
+354 PTIGSFKFFSSNRLD

-381 DRYYLDYNDFKPKLY
+381 DRYYLDYNNFKPKLY

-402 ASKKSQKGEKGN
+402 ASEKSQKGEKRN

-421 RHKAKEKPLE
+421 RHKVKEKPLE
-431 ENKVKPRNSGFEEEV
+431 ENKVKPRNSGFEEEEV
-446 KTRRPEPINNQNN
+446 KARRRGMEPINNQNN
-459 AIQKGIKENQENKN
+459 ANNENKVGNENNAIQRGENKN
-473 APVSKEDNEKGAK
+473 APVSKENNQKGTE
-486 NAPVSKE
+486 NAPVL
-493 DNEKGAKNAPVSKE
+493 
-507 DNEKGAKNAP
+507 
-517 VSKEDN
+517 
-523 EKGAKNAPV
+523 
-532 SKEDNEKGAKN
+532 
-543 APVSKEDNEKGAK
+543 
-556 NAPVSKEDNEKGA
+556 
-569 KNAPVSKEDNEK
+569 
-581 GAKNA
+581 
-586 PVSKE
+586 KE
-591 DNAIDNAIKEAPKL
+591 DNAFKEA
-605 SPKLSPKEEKRRLK
+605 PKLSPKEEKRRLK
-619 EERKKAKA
+619 EEKKKAKA

-638 REHQERDE
+638 REQQERDE

-651 RRKALEMNKK
+651 RKKALEMNKK

>member
-1 MNKPFLILLIALI
+1 MNKQFLILLIALI

-26 PAKHQV
+26 PAKHQI

-99 IDKKTSKSKV
+99 IDKKTNKSKV

-142 ASQQSIVIPL
+142 ASQQSTVIPL

-354 PSIGSFKFFSSNRLD
+354 PTIGSFKFFSSNRLD

-446 KTRRPEPINNQNN
+446 KTRRRDMEPINNQNN

-473 APVSKEDNEKGAK
+473 APASKESNEKGAK
-486 NAPVSKE
+486 NAP
-493 DNEKGAKNAPVSKE
+493 A
-507 DNEKGAKNAP
+507 
-517 VSKEDN
+517 
-523 EKGAKNAPV
+523 
-532 SKEDNEKGAKN
+532 
-543 APVSKEDNEKGAK
+543 
-556 NAPVSKEDNEKGA
+556 
-569 KNAPVSKEDNEK
+569 
-581 GAKNA
+581 
-586 PVSKE
+586 SKE
-591 DNAIDNAIKEAPKL
+591 DNAIKEA
-605 SPKLSPKEEKRRLK
+605 PKLSPKEEKRRLK
-619 EERKKAKA
+619 EEKKKAKA

>member
-26 PAKHQV
+26 PAKHQI

-142 ASQQSIVIPL
+142 ASQQSIIIPL

-354 PSIGSFKFFSSNRLD
+354 PTIGSFKFFSSNRLD

-414 APIYLQE
+414 TPIYLQE
-421 RHKAKEKPLE
+421 RHKIKEYKQPLE
-431 ENKVKPRNSGFEEEV
+431 ENKVKPRNSGFEEEEV
-446 KTRRPEPINNQNN
+446 KTRRHDMEPINNQNN
-459 AIQKGIKENQENKN
+459 AIQKGVKENQENKN
-473 APVSKEDNEKGAK
+473 APVSKEGNEKGTE
-486 NAPVSKE
+486 NAP
-493 DNEKGAKNAPVSKE
+493 A
-507 DNEKGAKNAP
+507 
-517 VSKEDN
+517 
-523 EKGAKNAPV
+523 
-532 SKEDNEKGAKN
+532 
-543 APVSKEDNEKGAK
+543 
-556 NAPVSKEDNEKGA
+556 
-569 KNAPVSKEDNEK
+569 
-581 GAKNA
+581 
-586 PVSKE
+586 SKE
-591 DNAIDNAIKEAPKL
+591 DNAIKEA
-605 SPKLSPKEEKRRLK
+605 PKLSPKEEKRRLK
-619 EERKKAKA
+619 EEEKKTKA
-627 EQRAREFEQRA
+627 AQRAREFEQRA
-638 REHQERDE
+638 KEQQERDE

>member
-21 RKYFK
+21 KKYFK
-26 PAKHQV
+26 PAKHQI

-142 ASQQSIVIPL
+142 ASQKSIIIPL

-342 LNDFDSYNVYKT
+342 LNDFNSYNVYKT
-354 PSIGSFKFFSSNRLD
+354 PTIGSFKFFSSNRLD

-381 DRYYLDYNDFKPKLY
+381 DRYYLDYNNFKPKLY

-421 RHKAKEKPLE
+421 RHKVKEIKQPLGEKIKPTQG
-431 ENKVKPRNSGFEEEV
+431 NSGFEEDEV
-446 KTRRPEPINNQNN
+446 KANQRGMEPINNQNN
-459 AIQKGIKENQENKN
+459 ANNENKVGNENNATQQGENKN
-473 APVSKEDNEKGAK
+473 APASKEGNEKGAE
-486 NAPVSKE
+486 NAPTSKE
-493 DNEKGAKNAPVSKE
+493 NNAF
-507 DNEKGAKNAP
+507 
-517 VSKEDN
+517 
-523 EKGAKNAPV
+523 
-532 SKEDNEKGAKN
+532 
-543 APVSKEDNEKGAK
+543 
-556 NAPVSKEDNEKGA
+556 
-569 KNAPVSKEDNEK
+569 
-581 GAKNA
+581 
-586 PVSKE
+586 
-591 DNAIDNAIKEAPKL
+591 KEA
-605 SPKLSPKEEKRRLK
+605 PKLSPKEEKRRLK
-619 EERKKAKA
+619 EEKKKAKA

-638 REHQERDE
+638 KEQQERDE

-651 RRKALEMNKK
+651 RRKALKAK

>member
-1 MNKPFLILLIALI
+1 MNKPFLISLIALI

-21 RKYFK
+21 KKYFK

-99 IDKKTSKSKV
+99 IDKKTSKRKV

-142 ASQQSIVIPL
+142 ASQQSIIIPL

-277 GDIVD
+277 GDIID

-323 LNHNKLYSLEKRGY
+323 LNNNKLYSLEKRGY

-354 PSIGSFKFFSSNRLD
+354 PTIGSFKFFSSNRLD

-396 PVVEKP
+396 PHAAEFKP
-402 ASKKSQKGEKGN
+402 SQKGEKGN

-421 RHKAKEKPLE
+421 RHKAKENKQPLE
-431 ENKVKPRNSGFEEEV
+431 ENKAKPKNSGFEEEEV
-446 KTRRPEPINNQNN
+446 KARKHDIEPTKDQNN
-459 AIQKGIKENQENKN
+459 ATQQGETKNNENKN
-473 APVSKEDNEKGAK
+473 APILKE
-486 NAPVSKE
+486 NAVK
-493 DNEKGAKNAPVSKE
+493 
-507 DNEKGAKNAP
+507 
-517 VSKEDN
+517 
-523 EKGAKNAPV
+523 
-532 SKEDNEKGAKN
+532 
-543 APVSKEDNEKGAK
+543 
-556 NAPVSKEDNEKGA
+556 
-569 KNAPVSKEDNEK
+569 
-581 GAKNA
+581 
-586 PVSKE
+586 
-591 DNAIDNAIKEAPKL
+591 KEAPKP
-605 SPKLSPKEEKRRLK
+605 SSKEEKRRLK
-619 EERKKAKA
+619 EEKKKAKA

>member
-14 VFSGCNM
+14 AFSGCNM

-26 PAKHQV
+26 PAKHQI

-67 TQLRIGKNFNYE
+67 TQLRIGRNFNYE

-354 PSIGSFKFFSSNRLD
+354 PTIGSFKFFSSNRLD

-396 PVVEKP
+396 PHAAGFKP
-402 ASKKSQKGEKGN
+402 SQKGEKGN
-414 APIYLQE
+414 TPIYLQE

-431 ENKVKPRNSGFEEEV
+431 ENKVKPRNSGFEEEEV
-446 KTRRPEPINNQNN
+446 KTRRPEPIKDQNN
-459 AIQKGIKENQENKN
+459 AIQKGVKENQENKN
-473 APVSKEDNEKGAK
+473 APVSKENNQKGA
-486 NAPVSKE
+486 E
-493 DNEKGAKNAPVSKE
+493 
-507 DNEKGAKNAP
+507 
-517 VSKEDN
+517 
-523 EKGAKNAPV
+523 
-532 SKEDNEKGAKN
+532 
-543 APVSKEDNEKGAK
+543 
-556 NAPVSKEDNEKGA
+556 
-569 KNAPVSKEDNEK
+569 
-581 GAKNA
+581 NA

-591 DNAIDNAIKEAPKL
+591 DNAIKEA
-605 SPKLSPKEEKRRLK
+605 PKLSPKEEKRRLK
-619 EERKKAKA
+619 EEKKKAKA